1 MHLSVIGVQFIFT
14 AMSLVTPRI
23 PIGGSSALTLN
34 DVLDG
39 ILLPLFA
46 AILYYTLFQSTRGG
60 FSLGPLLLL
69 VARSLGSG
77 AHSVANST
85 DILHK
90 HDLRDPLG
98 RHVFICHEYWAHP
111 LFYGGEFGLLA
122 LYLYRAVPLHSGK
135 EKKKPS
141 IEQQQQL
148 EPISFIV
155 ACLHGSV
162 AGAFAIGTRTTPA
175 LFLVYMTVARMF
187 RNRRMTTSAIGTY
200 ALAWIALSAAVFLV
214 WVMQHGL
221 PPPTFGDLTRG

>member
-1 MHLSVIGVQFIFT
+1 MHLSVIGIQFIIT
-14 AMSLVTPRI
+14 ALSLVTPRI

-39 ILLPLFA
+39 FLLPLIA

-98 RHVFICHEYWAHP
+98 KHIFFCHEYWAHP

-122 LYLYRAVPLHSGK
+122 LYLYRSVPLHSGK
-135 EKKKPS
+135 EKKPS
-141 IEQQQQL
+141 TGQL

-175 LFLVYMTVARMF
+175 LFLVYITVARMF
-187 RNRRMTTSAIGTY
+187 RNRRMMSSAIGTY
-200 ALAWIALSAAVFLV
+200 ALAWIALSAAVFCV
-214 WVMQHGL
+214 WVIQHGL
-221 PPPTFGDLTRG
+221 PPPTFADLTRVQQE

>member
-1 MHLSVIGVQFIFT
+1 MLLSVIGVQFIIT
-14 AMSLVTPRI
+14 AVSLVTPRI

-122 LYLYRAVPLHSGK
+122 LYLHRAVPLHSEK
-135 EKKKPS
+135 EKKPS
-141 IEQQQQL
+141 KSTEL
-148 EPISFIV
+148 EPISLIV

-175 LFLVYMTVARMF
+175 LFLVFVTVARMF
-187 RNRRMTTSAIGTY
+187 RNRRMSTSAIGTY
-200 ALAWIALSAAVFLV
+200 ALAWIALSAAVFIV
-214 WVMQHGL
+214 WVVRHGL
-221 PPPTFGDLTRG
+221 PPPTFGDLTRVNA